1 MMMKSDIGEKEENDF
16 QDGIDI
22 FSVYRK
28 KKTTF
33 SESLEDDE

>member
-1 MMMKSDIGEKEENDF
+1 MRSDIGEREENDF

-28 KKTTF
+28 KKTAF
-33 SESLEDDE
+33 SERLEDEE

>member
-1 MMMKSDIGEKEENDF
+1 MMRSDIGEREENDF
-16 QDGIDI
+16 QDGVDI

-28 KKTTF
+28 RKTTF